1 MHRDEW
7 MLDIAVGLAAGVV
20 ASKVTEYAQT
30 ALYRL
35 TPSDVKKR
43 EERVRPGPPYEI
55 AAQKAAGLL
64 DIQLD
69 RKQLSRAGMAVH
81 YIAGAAWGAVYCLM
95 RRAAGMDSVGAGTAT
110 GASMSLILDEAITP
124 ALGFSAPNR
133 AYPIQTHVRGFL
145 GHLVYGLALAAS
157 AEALYRAVARASGGV
172 RHG

>member
-7 MLDIAVGLAAGVV
+7 MLDVAVGLAADVA

-35 TPSDVKKR
+35 TSSDVKKQ
-43 EERVRPGPPYEI
+43 EERVRPGPPYDI
-55 AAQKAAGLL
+55 AAQNTAGLL

-69 RKQLSRAGMAVH
+69 HKQLSRAGIAFH

-95 RRAAGMDSVGAGTAT
+95 RRAAGMNSVRAGTAT
-110 GASMSLILDEAITP
+110 GASTPLILDEAITP
-124 ALGFSAPNR
+124 ALGSSAPNR

-145 GHLVYGLALAAS
+145 GHIVYGLALAAS
-157 AEALYRAVARASGGV
+157 AEVLYRALARASGGV